1 MKKQNSMK
9 INIDNT
15 SFGSITINGEQFS
28 HDVIIRLSGEVKK
41 RKKKLSRQVYGT
53 SHKLSL
59 EEAQFIYEDG
69 CKKLIVG
76 TGQYGVLEL
85 SNEAA
90 EFFETQGCKVILKKT
105 PQAIKAFNET
115 TGKKIGVFHVTC

>member
-1 MKKQNSMK
+1 MEKQRSMK

-15 SFGSITINGEQFS
+15 SFGSITINGKPFS

-59 EEAQFIYEDG
+59 KEAQFIYEDG

-90 EFFETQGCKVILKKT
+90 EFFETQDCKVILKKT
-105 PQAIKAFNET
+105 PQAIKVFNET